1 MTVPLPS
8 LFQRRTLTPD
18 GIRINTLIGGKA
30 GGSPVLLLHG
40 YPQTHVMWHHVAPA
54 LAEHHTVVLTDLR
67 GYGDSGKPA
76 GGARHEGYA
85 KRTMARDQMIVMRE
99 LGFDEFAVA
108 GHDRGGRVAHRMALD
123 YPRAI
128 TKIAVLDIVPTRHA
142 FHHANRE
149 FGLGYWHWFFLAQPE
164 PLPEQLLG
172 ADPEGWIRGR
182 LSMLRRGGHPFDGK
196 ALDEYVRC
204 FRDPAAIHASCEDYR
219 AAATIDLNDDD
230 ASAARGEKVT
240 APLLAL
246 WGEHGFVGRHY
257 RDVLAIWQ
265 QYAVKVDGCPL
276 PCGHFLPE
284 EVPAETTTAL
294 QDFFRERNL
303 ARTSPPD
310 SNPLAFLQSRRWP
323 SPVVLTMRT
332 TPLRWL
338 LRLTGAGLLI
348 ATAAMH
354 LDLYLT
360 GFRTIP
366 TIGPLFLFQVIAG
379 FALGL
384 AILAAP
390 FTPVTRRPAVDAS
403 IAAVGAGYAI
413 ATLGGYLLSLWVG
426 LFGFHEI
433 RSTAGTVAG
442 ILEIAAFGVL
452 LGLAVLVYDPQRAG
466 RPGDPAPARPARLP
480 ALAAAA
486 ISFLTV
492 VAAVVF
498 GVSVATASSGQAVPA
513 TAGGTVMLR
522 TATIGGVSVLTNSS
536 GRTLYSFAPDTSSS
550 SACYGTCAAY
560 WPPVIGNPVAG
571 QGVTVSKIA
580 TIARTDGTIQVT
592 YAGHPL
598 YTYVGD
604 TAPGQASGND
614 INLNGGFWHEVPAAG

>member
-1 MTVPLPS
+1 M
-8 LFQRRTLTPD
+8 
-18 GIRINTLIGGKA
+18 
-30 GGSPVLLLHG
+30 
-40 YPQTHVMWHHVAPA
+40 
-54 LAEHHTVVLTDLR
+54 
-67 GYGDSGKPA
+67 
-76 GGARHEGYA
+76 
-85 KRTMARDQMIVMRE
+85 
-99 LGFDEFAVA
+99 
-108 GHDRGGRVAHRMALD
+108 
-123 YPRAI
+123 
-128 TKIAVLDIVPTRHA
+128 
-142 FHHANRE
+142 
-149 FGLGYWHWFFLAQPE
+149 
-164 PLPEQLLG
+164 
-172 ADPEGWIRGR
+172 
-182 LSMLRRGGHPFDGK
+182 
-196 ALDEYVRC
+196 
-204 FRDPAAIHASCEDYR
+204 
-219 AAATIDLNDDD
+219 
-230 ASAARGEKVT
+230 
-240 APLLAL
+240 
-246 WGEHGFVGRHY
+246 
-257 RDVLAIWQ
+257 
-265 QYAVKVDGCPL
+265 
-276 PCGHFLPE
+276 
-284 EVPAETTTAL
+284 
-294 QDFFRERNL
+294 
-303 ARTSPPD
+303 
-310 SNPLAFLQSRRWP
+310 
-323 SPVVLTMRT
+323 
-332 TPLRWL
+332 
-338 LRLTGAGLLI
+338 TGAGLLI

-379 FALGL
+379 FALAL

-390 FTPVTRRPAVDAS
+390 FIPVTRRPAVDAS

-452 LGLAVLVYDPQRAG
+452 LGLAVLVLDPQLRG
-466 RPGDPAPARPARLP
+466 RPGDPAPGRPVRLP

-486 ISFLTV
+486 ISFLTA

-522 TATIGGVSVLTNSS
+522 TTTIGGVSVLTNSS
-536 GRTLYSFAPDTSSS
+536 GRTLYWFAPDTSSK